1 MCPLEAT
8 DAPAPPSGC
17 QRVVSGLPVALAVRA
32 RSHKDMG
39 RSSRPA
45 FTGHAA
51 AIVVRRRGGPT
62 SIDPGTAPGE
72 ANSVR
77 APLAPSPP
85 VRWGVRERG
94 GGCCGPRATPASAV
108 RGNAVF
114 GDCEICE
121 NLVRLVSFQK
131 LAPRF
136 LLRSRVSWISPT
148 TQPHFASTQQRQ
160 QLRTTP
166 MWHHLGQPA
175 PWGTQRYHYNV

>member
-32 RSHKDMG
+32 GSHKDMG

-108 RGNAVF
+108 RGNAVLWVSGKSGNCPVLSGF
-114 GDCEICE
+114 SGISTK
-121 NLVRLVSFQK
+121 NLSFFLGWLVGCVVTYTELVYTK
-131 LAPRF
+131 
-136 LLRSRVSWISPT
+136 
-148 TQPHFASTQQRQ
+148 RQ
-160 QLRTTP
+160 FPGSVQ
-166 MWHHLGQPA
+166 
-175 PWGTQRYHYNV
+175 YHG

>member
-108 RGNAVF
+108 RGNAVLWVSGKSGIF
-114 GDCEICE
+114 WDFWFF
-121 NLVRLVSFQK
+121 LVF
-131 LAPRF
+131 LAF
-136 LLRSRVSWISPT
+136 YV
-148 TQPHFASTQQRQ
+148 
-160 QLRTTP
+160 
-166 MWHHLGQPA
+166 
-175 PWGTQRYHYNV
+175 